1 MKKVVFNGRPNPPGI
16 AKAIF
21 AVMSS
26 EGWQLQDAQ
35 LAIEPGEVTH
45 LDEITAEKLR
55 KAIEDAA
62 GDKVRIEDE

>member
-1 MKKVVFNGRPNPPGI
+1 MKKVVFNARPNPPGI

-21 AVMSS
+21 AVMSA
-26 EGWQLQDAQ
+26 EGWGLQDAQ
-35 LAIEPGEVTH
+35 MATEPGVITH